1 MFEKYASYSSED
13 FVQDE
18 YFVGW
23 VQSPGPQSNQF
34 WNDFQETFPYQR
46 PVVRRAIQ
54 VVQNL
59 ATASQTIV
67 PQGDA
72 EEIWVNLQNS
82 IASGKKYLKWWQRPW
97 TKVAAAAFV
106 AIGAGYLF
114 FVSENSSSAGSS
126 PAMSFFAS
134 DSLHIASGPEI
145 NEFTNTT
152 PVPDVIILPD
162 SSRVTLQPNGTI
174 RYNNKTF
181 SGATR
186 NVQLVGEAF
195 FEVTRDTERP
205 FLVYSNGLITKVL
218 GTSFNIKAR
227 KGSDN
232 VTVMVRT
239 GKVSVFTLPKN
250 PKEDPESHGLILR
263 ANQQV
268 DYSKKIEKLTRTLVP
283 EPVPVLSTEE
293 MQQFA
298 FQNAPVTDIFKALEK
313 VYDTEILFDQ
323 ELLSDCRLTST
334 LDEDVSLFEKLDVLC
349 EAIDASYKVVDA
361 QVVISGRKC
370 R

>member
-1 MFEKYASYSSED
+1 MFEKYAAYSAED
-13 FVQDE
+13 FAQDE

-23 VQSPGPQSNQF
+23 VQSPGLESDQF

-46 PVVRRAIQ
+46 PVVRRAVQ
-54 VVQNL
+54 TVQNL
-59 ATASQTIV
+59 AAASRSDV

-72 EEIWVNLQNS
+72 EEIWTNLQAS
-82 IASGKKYLKWWQRPW
+82 IAAGKKYLKWWQRPW
-97 TKVAAAAFV
+97 AKVAAAAAV
-106 AIGAGYLF
+106 VVGAGSIFLA
-114 FVSENSSSAGSS
+114 SEHSPATGSH
-126 PAMSFFAS
+126 PAMSFLTS
-134 DSLHIASGPEI
+134 DSLQLASGPELR
-145 NEFTNTT
+145 EFINTT
-152 PVPDVIILPD
+152 RIPGVIILPD
-162 SSRVTLQPNGTI
+162 SSRITLQPNAVI
-174 RYNNKTF
+174 RYNQKAF
-181 SGATR
+181 LGATR

-195 FEVTRDTERP
+195 FEVTRNTEKP

-232 VTVMVRT
+232 VTVAVRT

-250 PKEDPESHGLILR
+250 PEEDPESQGLILR

-268 DYSKKIEKLTRTLVP
+268 DYSKRIEKLTRTLVP
-283 EPVPVLSTEE
+283 EPVPVLSIEE

-298 FQNAPVTDIFKALEK
+298 FRNAPVTEIFKALEK

-323 ELLSDCRLTST
+323 ELLSDCRVTST
-334 LDEDVSLFEKLDVLC
+334 LDGDVSLFEKLDVLC

>member
-1 MFEKYASYSSED
+1 MFEKYAAYNFED
-13 FVQDE
+13 FAQDE
-18 YFVGW
+18 HFVKW
-23 VQSPGPQSNQF
+23 VLSPGPQSDQY

-59 ATASQTIV
+59 ATASQTAV
-67 PQGDA
+67 PQGDT
-72 EEIWVNLQNS
+72 EEIWGNLQKS
-82 IASGKKYLKWWQRPW
+82 ITSGKKHLKWWQRSW
-97 TKVAAAAFV
+97 TKVAAAVFA
-106 AIGAGYLF
+106 AIGAGYLLFTFENGPRNHNPSLSF
-114 FVSENSSSAGSS
+114 FVPDTLGILSNPELEQITNAT
-126 PAMSFFAS
+126 PAP
-134 DSLHIASGPEI
+134 SL
-145 NEFTNTT
+145 
-152 PVPDVIILPD
+152 IILPD
-162 SSRVTLQPNGTI
+162 SSRVTLQPNGII
-174 RYNNKTF
+174 RYNNQNF
-181 SGATR
+181 LGATR

-232 VTVMVRT
+232 VTVVVRT
-239 GKVSVFTLPKN
+239 GKVSVFAVPKN
-250 PKEDPESHGLILR
+250 PQEDPESQGLILR

-268 DYSKKIEKLTRTLVP
+268 DYSKKIEKFTRTLVP
-283 EPVPVLSTEE
+283 EPVPVLSAEE
-293 MQQFA
+293 LQQFA
-298 FQNAPVTDIFKALEK
+298 FHNAAVTDIFKALEK

-334 LDEDVSLFEKLDVLC
+334 LDDDVSLFEKLDVLC

-361 QVVISGRKC
+361 QIVVSGKKC
-370 R
+370 Q

>member
-1 MFEKYASYSSED
+1 MFEKYAAFSFED

-18 YFVGW
+18 YFVRW
-23 VQSPGPQSNQF
+23 VQSPGPQSDQF
-34 WNDFQETFPYQR
+34 WSDFQETFPYQR
-46 PVVRRAIQ
+46 PVVRRAVQ

-59 ATASQTIV
+59 ATASQTV
-67 PQGDA
+67 ATQGDA
-72 EEIWVNLQNS
+72 EEIWNKLRESV
-82 IASGKKYLKWWQRPW
+82 ASGKKYLKWWQRPW
-97 TKVAAAAFV
+97 TKVAAAAAV
-106 AIGAGYLF
+106 AIGAGYLL
-114 FVSENSSSAGSS
+114 VSKSTPSPGYN
-126 PAMSFFAS
+126 PAMSFFA
-134 DSLHIASGPEI
+134 DSLSVTTGPELR
-145 NEFTNTT
+145 EFTNVTQ
-152 PVPDVIILPD
+152 DASIITLPD

-174 RYNNKTF
+174 RYNDKMF

-232 VTVMVRT
+232 VTVIVRT
-239 GKVSVFTLPKN
+239 GKVSVFALPRN
-250 PKEDPESHGLILR
+250 PQEDPESRGLILR

-268 DYSKKIEKLTRTLVP
+268 DYSKKIEKFTRTLVP

-293 MQQFA
+293 MQQFT
-298 FQNAPVTDIFKALEK
+298 FQNAPVTDIFRALEK
-313 VYDTEILFDQ
+313 VYDTEIVFDQ
-323 ELLSDCRLTST
+323 ELLSECRLTST
-334 LDEDVSLFEKLDVLC
+334 LDGDVSLFEKLDVLC